1 MSGMLRIHVCGG
13 TDHVLTAI
21 NGLSKAYNMAP
32 DLSLFLSV
40 VAVTVF
46 GDPIKSTWS
55 IGGAFSPTLRIYNA
69 TGILGTHNQ
78 YEGDASFVRV

>member
-1 MSGMLRIHVCGG
+1 
-13 TDHVLTAI
+13 
-21 NGLSKAYNMAP
+21 MAP
-32 DLSLFLSV
+32 DLSLLLAVIAVALS
-40 VAVTVF
+40 

-55 IGGAFSPTLRIYNA
+55 IGGAFSPTLPIYSA